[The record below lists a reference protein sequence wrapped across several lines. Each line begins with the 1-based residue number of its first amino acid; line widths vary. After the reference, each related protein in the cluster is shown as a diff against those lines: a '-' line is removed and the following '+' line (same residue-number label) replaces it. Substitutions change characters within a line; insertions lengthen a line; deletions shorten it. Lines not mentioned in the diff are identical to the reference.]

1 MNSHIKTINNI
12 ISFLP
17 SSESPL
23 SADVYAI
30 KGDDYTYVIDVGSC
44 DEAFE
49 FINSIEKKKII
60 ITHFHDDH
68 MKNLKRL
75 SIPESDLFL
84 GDHAGKIFESKVYS
98 EDAPRRG
105 TIVKSPMSIEDGI
118 SLTICPIPSSHAKG
132 SLCVI
137 VNDEYLLIGD
147 AFYCS
152 AKGYNVSLLADE
164 IRCLKELSF
173 TKVIMSHDE
182 KIYSREESISEL
194 EGIYG
199 RRSKDDPY
207 VSI

>member
-132 SLCVI
+132 SLCVTI
-137 VNDEYLLIGD
+137 DNEYLFLGD

-152 AKGYNVSLLADE
+152 IKGYNVSLLYDE
-164 IRCLKELSF
+164 IQTLKGLSF
-173 TKVIMSHDE
+173 TKAVMSHDE
-182 KIYSREESISEL
+182 KIYSRDEIISRLESI
-194 EGIYG
+194 YAK
-199 RRSKDDPY
+199 KDKSSPY
-207 VSI
+207 IKP